1 VLFFFLENA
10 DMLCMMREKKERT
23 KMKNYFGKNVSPSK
37 DMERHSNNEK
47 YLRGK
52 ISQLESNF
60 DGSKI
65 QAREIESYKYFLSE
79 LLKSKAG
86 VASRLFK

>member
-1 VLFFFLENA
+1 MITKENKGN
-10 DMLCMMREKKERT
+10 D

-47 YLRGK
+47 YLNEK
-52 ISQLESNF
+52 IAQLESNF

-65 QAREIESYKYFLSE
+65 QVREIESYKYFLRE
-79 LLKSKAG
+79 LLKSKAEI
-86 VASRLFK
+86 ASKLFK